1 MIGLGDWVDVC
12 IPTGNF
18 GNMLGA
24 VYARRLGLPLRR
36 LISASNSNNV
46 INDFVRTGVYDLR
59 QRAFTATVSPSI
71 DILVSSNLERLLHVV
86 TDGDTQQV
94 AGLFAALARDGV
106 FRVSPALLQRVQ
118 AEVSSG
124 WCSEA
129 ECVATIRRV
138 FEQTGQLIDP
148 HTAVAVKV
156 ASDSPSTAAVPM
168 LVSST
173 AHWAKFPETM
183 LRALPSRS
191 GSSQSQRAD
200 DVRALFCELAAISR
214 SPLSTM
220 HPALQQLADR
230 PVLHSR
236 TVAASKQ
243 QVADEM
249 KAFFASIAQRD
260 AGSGGL
266 RA

>member
-1 MIGLGDWVDVC
+1 MIGLGDYVDVC

-36 LISASNSNNV
+36 LISASNTNNV

-86 TDGDTQQV
+86 TDGDTQRV
-94 AGLFAALARDGV
+94 ATLFSSLARDGV
-106 FRVSPALLQRVQ
+106 FRVSADLLQRVQ

-124 WCSEA
+124 WCNES

-138 FEQTGQLIDP
+138 FDQTGQLIDP

-156 ASDSPSTAAVPM
+156 ASDSPASASVPL

-173 AHWAKFPETM
+173 AHWAKFPHTM
-183 LRALPSRS
+183 LHALTSRS
-191 GSSQSQRAD
+191 QSELPNE
-200 DVRALFCELAAISR
+200 VGELFAELATVHR
-214 SPLSTM
+214 SPISTM
-220 HPALQQLADR
+220 HPTLQQLSHR
-230 PVLHSR
+230 PVLHNR

-243 QVADEM
+243 QVVDEI
-249 KAFFASIAQRD
+249 KTFFTNIAQRD
-260 AGSGGL
+260 NDQL